1 MQLWQKKNSMSQ
13 PLLSC
18 EVDYR
23 TSWESQNTRDN
34 VWNKLPSAL
43 CQKAAKWKSFKI
55 IIFPTTSL
63 MRNMSKIKLKMCSL
77 AAEKGC
83 LTGLLKPM
91 NLIISFTATVQV
103 SLERFAS
110 SAGWRETPQG
120 ERARLPSASPS
131 MQSKASK
138 TKNTTVCRKH
148 NQPGSC
154 FLFAN
159 RGEKS
164 TGPSADVGVI

>member
-1 MQLWQKKNSMSQ
+1 MSP

-77 AAEKGC
+77 AVEKGC

-103 SLERFAS
+103 SREICVFGRLKGNP
-110 SAGWRETPQG
+110 AGWEGT
-120 ERARLPSASPS
+120 PSASRT
-131 MQSKASK
+131 MQSTRQAKPK
-138 TKNTTVCRKH
+138 ILLCVENTTNLGPVFSL
-148 NQPGSC
+148 QI
-154 FLFAN
+154 
-159 RGEKS
+159 GEKNWQGHQQMWAS
-164 TGPSADVGVI
+164 FNQLMALSSGL

>member
-1 MQLWQKKNSMSQ
+1 MSQ

-34 VWNKLPSAL
+34 VWNKLPNAL

-120 ERARLPSASPS
+120 ERHAFLQPAAPC
-131 MQSKASK
+131 KAQGK
-138 TKNTTVCRKH
+138 TNNNTTVCRKH
-148 NQPGSC
+148 KQPGSC

-159 RGEKS
+159 RGEKL